1 MCSWTPR
8 SDINT
13 SVLDI
18 SLAHIV
24 IKSCGKFELGADTWI
39 ETITDIR
46 NEIFHKSD
54 IKALSRNVFENSWEK
69 LVSSV
74 GGLTKLISE
83 EYSSEVQYRIDKLKD
98 RVIVS
103 RVTLKLEH
111 LYWDYWKQKCAE
123 LEVNRKEEI
132 EAFMMLLEGK
142 SESDHEMNLMKRKL
156 MNVMTKIVDEF
167 IPVLMQLHVP
177 NTWDSLKIEESIE
190 TIRTSMMSLSADIQ
204 ISTCLDN
211 SLTFLTTILQKFD
224 ENTKNIQTRDTSYPD
239 AAI

>member
-1 MCSWTPR
+1 MKCCGCEGFPDNSNRPNLTKTQFSVLYKIDSTKHNQSHKKFQNGKTAQVCMCSWTPR

-123 LEVNRKEEI
+123 LEV
-132 EAFMMLLEGK
+132 F
-142 SESDHEMNLMKRKL
+142 
-156 MNVMTKIVDEF
+156 
-167 IPVLMQLHVP
+167 
-177 NTWDSLKIEESIE
+177 SI
-190 TIRTSMMSLSADIQ
+190 L
-204 ISTCLDN
+204 
-211 SLTFLTTILQKFD
+211 
-224 ENTKNIQTRDTSYPD
+224 
-239 AAI
+239 